1 MDRAFT
7 RLGRNKRDYGGKR
20 WLAAAGLRQ
29 LQRHHVSLGNGEGS
43 FDEPPPAADEEHWTR
58 ESQAV
63 TKRR

>member
-7 RLGRNKRDYGGKR
+7 RLGRNKRDKGKR

-29 LQRHHVSLGNGEGS
+29 RQRQHVSLGNGEGS
-43 FDEPPPAADEEHWTR
+43 FDEPLLLQR
-58 ESQAV
+58 EPSQAV